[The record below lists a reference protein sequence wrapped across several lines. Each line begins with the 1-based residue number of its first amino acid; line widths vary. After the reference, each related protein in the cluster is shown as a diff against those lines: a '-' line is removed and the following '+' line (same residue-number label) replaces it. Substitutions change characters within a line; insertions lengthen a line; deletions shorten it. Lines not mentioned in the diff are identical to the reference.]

1 MLAAL
6 VEPDLVQDIVFGATL
21 VIAGVSIIGDAV
33 RKALPGVIT
42 ALVAAIATYGTFY
55 L

>member
-1 MLAAL
+1 MAA
-6 VEPDLVQDIVFGATL
+6 VQPDLVQDVVFGATL
-21 VIAGVSIIGDAV
+21 VIAGIDIV
-33 RKALPGVIT
+33 RTALSKAIPSALS